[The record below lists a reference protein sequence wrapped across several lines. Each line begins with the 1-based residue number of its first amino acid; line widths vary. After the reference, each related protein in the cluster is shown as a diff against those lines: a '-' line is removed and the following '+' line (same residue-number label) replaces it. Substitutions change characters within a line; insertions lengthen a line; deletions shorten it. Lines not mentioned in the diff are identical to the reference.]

1 MCRSSEKP
9 CVRAAVYA
17 YQALGLRCK
26 FGRRVRWRDPGGR
39 RGASIYGVTSCI
51 SEYNCRDPAVTT
63 ASYYE
68 TPNAPAGSGRCGS
81 KQVKIIGTCRRDGL
95 VSLSVFGW
103 FGTGQFHCSATS

>member
-1 MCRSSEKP
+1 MRIRLS
-9 CVRAAVYA
+9 VYA
-17 YQALGLRCK
+17 ACSGDASD
-26 FGRRVRWRDPGGR
+26 GGIRDGR

-68 TPNAPAGSGRCGS
+68 TPDAPAGSGRCGS

-95 VSLSVFGW
+95 VSLSVFGR
-103 FGTGQFHCSATS
+103 FGIGQFHCSPS